1 MGQLTIY
8 SPPDN
13 TATCLSADRSGIPEE
28 TLRAENHSA
37 GSYEHTYMITINSYG
52 FIVGVAAVVWWSI
65 AEYLEPKL
73 KRVIPWILL
82 LSLVGARVY
91 HVFEY
96 WDYYQAD
103 ILAIPRV
110 WEGGLSIWGAL
121 LFGGGYLAFRVKNMM
136 WAVVTP
142 LPLAQA
148 IGRVANGVNGEFTH
162 LVIGVP
168 WWGMEAMLDLILFG
182 LIWGMKKEWRVGGY
196 LLGYGLIRL
205 VLQPYR
211 M

>member
-1 MGQLTIY
+1 
-8 SPPDN
+8 
-13 TATCLSADRSGIPEE
+13 
-28 TLRAENHSA
+28 
-37 GSYEHTYMITINSYG
+37 MITINWYG

-73 KRVIPWILL
+73 KRLIPWILL
-82 LSLVGARVY
+82 LSLVGARAY

-103 ILAIPRV
+103 ITAIPRV

-121 LFGGGYLAFRVKNMM
+121 LLGGGYLAFRVKNML

-148 IGRVANGVNGEFTH
+148 IGRVANGVNGEFTS
-162 LVIGVP
+162 LVMGVP
-168 WWGMEAMLDLILFG
+168 WWGMEAILNLFLFTG
-182 LIWGMKKEWRVGGY
+182 LLRAKKEWRVGGY
-196 LLGYGLIRL
+196 LVGYGLIRL